1 MRKNLRTVKTGI
13 IFGILLLSMFIAF
26 IPTTSAGLIKVSP
39 LINVNYPAQYEN
51 IIPNSGVLDIPLT
64 TSFELTGPFG
74 GIVES
79 KSLLGPTP
87 IQIELK
93 VVSTEEWTTA
103 SISNPIVKLTPQQAD
118 PDKTARVTVTVTEK
132 APAFTQGVV
141 KISATSKLQRGILF
155 NIVEETVEFDVSF
168 IVGYWSVVSYG
179 LPKGNLVEIGPLDT
193 ADFPIDIENIG
204 NGLTYVGIELVEIP
218 EGDWSVAI
226 ASSVQLASPIYP
238 GEETSKTVHLRIKPP
253 IGFGFHNERKSFSVK
268 FTPYYLGRID
278 LVGQPEVI
286 TFNVQN
292 IGLSPGAGY
301 EIPMIVTVVVIIFL
315 IYYFFYKQ
323 RKR

>member
-1 MRKNLRTVKTGI
+1 MRKNLRTVKMGI
-13 IFGILLLSMFIAF
+13 IFGILLLSILIAF

-39 LINVNYPAQYEN
+39 LVTVEYPAQDEN
-51 IIPNSGVLDIPLT
+51 IIPNSGVLDIPLK

-74 GIVES
+74 GIVKS
-79 KSLLGPTP
+79 RSLLADTA

-93 VVSTEEWTTA
+93 VVSTEDWTTA
-103 SISNPIVKLTPQQAD
+103 SISNPIIKLTPQQVE
-118 PDKTARVTVTVTEK
+118 PDQTARVTITVTEK

-155 NIVEETVEFDVSF
+155 NIVEETVEFDISF
-168 IVGYWSVVSYG
+168 IIGYWAVVSYG
-179 LPKGNLVEIGPLDT
+179 LPEGNLVEIGPLDT

-204 NGLTYVGIELVEIP
+204 NGPTYVGIEVVDIP
-218 EGDWSVAI
+218 EGEWTIAI
-226 ASSVQLASPIYP
+226 ASSVQLASAIYP

-253 IGFGFHNERKSFSVK
+253 FGFGFHNDRKTFSVK
-268 FTPYYLGRID
+268 FSPYYLGRPD
-278 LVGQPEVI
+278 LVGQSEVI

-292 IGLSPGAGY
+292 IGISPGAGY
-301 EIPMIVTVVVIIFL
+301 EIPMIVIVVVIICL
-315 IYYFFYKQ
+315 IYYFFFKQ